1 MRLKIFLS
9 GMFVALSAAPA
20 YAHTG
25 ANAVYSFSS
34 GLFHPL
40 GGFDH
45 LLAMFAVGLL
55 AAHLGGRALW
65 IVPGAF
71 IAMMIVGAGIGLIG
85 IALPGVEY
93 AISLSLVIIALPVAL
108 ALSMSPAIAV
118 TIVALF
124 AIFHGHAHGSE
135 LPAGAAM
142 IAYVAGFA
150 AATALIHAAGVG
162 FTLFMKG
169 APVRAAA
176 AAVGGVGLAF
186 LVA

>member
-9 GMFVALSAAPA
+9 GLFVALSAAPA

-25 ANAVYSFSS
+25 ANVVFSFSS

-45 LLAMFAVGLL
+45 LPAMFAVGLL

-65 IVPGAF
+65 LVPGAF
-71 IAMMIVGAGIGLIG
+71 IAMMIAGAGLDFIG

-108 ALSMSPAIAV
+108 ALSMPRAIAV
-118 TIVALF
+118 TLVALF

-135 LPAGAAM
+135 LPAGGAM

-150 AATALIHAAGVG
+150 AATAMIHAAGIG
-162 FTLFMKG
+162 FTLFMKD
-169 APVRAAA
+169 APARAAA
-176 AAVGGVGLAF
+176 AAVGGIGLAL